1 MSALGI
7 YLAVSL
13 IFIIGTLIEF
23 ALVMTIKRMNDLKQP
38 TMVQP
43 CKQLKLSKLIR
54 KLPAGKESMLPPDL
68 KRNPID
74 QSRGASSFN
83 NYNTNRSKT
92 DTIDFISF
100 ILFFGFYI
108 AFTFIY
114 ALHYMS

>member
-13 IFIIGTLIEF
+13 VFIIGTLIEF
-23 ALVMTIKRMNDLKQP
+23 AIVMTIKRMNDLKQQ
-38 TMVQP
+38 TTVQP
-43 CKQLKLSKLIR
+43 CNQLKLRKVIR

-68 KRNPID
+68 KINPID
-74 QSRGASSFN
+74 QSRRASTFN

-92 DTIDFISF
+92 DTIDLISF
-100 ILFFGFYI
+100 ILFFSFYI

-114 ALHYMS
+114 VLHYMS

>member
-1 MSALGI
+1 M

-23 ALVMTIKRMNDLKQP
+23 ALVMTIKRMNDLKQQ
-38 TMVQP
+38 TMVHP
-43 CKQLKLSKLIR
+43 CNQLKLSKLIG
-54 KLPAGKESMLPPDL
+54 KLPVGKESILPPDS
-68 KRNPID
+68 KINPIA
-74 QSRGASSFN
+74 QSMRASTFN
-83 NYNTNRSKT
+83 DYNTNRSKT

-100 ILFFGFYI
+100 ILFFSFYI